1 MRKSGKRSEIR
12 LKLSESVS
20 VRRIERS
27 GSG

>member
-20 VRRIERS
+20 VRRTGRN